1 MDGIARRAAAE
12 AATYRSPYDP
22 EGWLHL
28 ANIYFEFCFNDLQ
41 VASAHKAIYLTN
53 QGLDLKDKHIG
64 QKVREAVGMRLS
76 CPFNIVIVDEL
87 EHALT
92 KGYKALLRGLLE
104 MSAYWDGLKEA
115 KRAFEIFPA
124 NQDILLLQR
133 MMKNEF
139 HMRTTAIQESNQLA
153 EDIKHL
159 SRIGR
164 TFKRKYPWL
173 EERLFIRSPAFLGEI
188 NTSFNSTNCEVRP
201 LFVPQIDPNT
211 SKPRRSYRLVTKTS
225 KQHLAAHP
233 FDTGTNVGPLGVF
246 AKRTIHKDEILLTD
260 HNLTVVPVTPSKKL
274 QHCDAC
280 HALLIPPFL
289 RDGEVRR
296 PPCCHNVAYC
306 SIKCAS
312 AALNGY
318 HKVLCGKDFKWL
330 YKSAAN
336 KELDPS
342 WQPGALLRILAIVV
356 ADLRAT
362 PSAKM
367 HPLQHPLLARL
378 TAGYESDPSQAKEQ
392 VWNYFSH
399 VIAPT
404 RILAQLGVDV
414 FADPLWSA
422 EVIHCIYWRIINNAC
437 RTSSCTVVD
446 GKLEKVTLSGIGP
459 GYIFFNHSCEAS
471 VEWMGAGSCEGAA
484 RIGAAAAAAAGSAT
498 ALGKRRKASEE
509 REVLD
514 GEGER
519 EGVKVGCNA
528 LLCLAT
534 RAIKKGE
541 EVRISY
547 LPPGKRQQ
555 LGRWFEGGKCICGAC
570 DGEGTS

>member
-1 MDGIARRAAAE
+1 
-12 AATYRSPYDP
+12 
-22 EGWLHL
+22 
-28 ANIYFEFCFNDLQ
+28 
-41 VASAHKAIYLTN
+41 
-53 QGLDLKDKHIG
+53 
-64 QKVREAVGMRLS
+64 MRLS

-87 EHALT
+87 EHALIE
-92 KGYKALLRGLLE
+92 GYKALLRGLLE

-115 KRAFEIFPA
+115 KRALEIFPV
-124 NQDILLLQR
+124 NQDVLLLQR
-133 MMKNEF
+133 MMKSEF
-139 HMRTTAIQESNQLA
+139 HMRTTALQESNQPT

-173 EERLFIRSPAFLGEI
+173 EEKLFIRSPAFLGEI

-201 LFVPQIDPNT
+201 IFVPQIDPNT
-211 SKPRRSYRLVTKTS
+211 SKPRRSHRLATKTS

-233 FDTGTNVGPLGVF
+233 SDTVTDVGPLGVF

-260 HNLTVVPVTPSKKL
+260 HNLTVVPVTPSRKP

-296 PPCCHNVAYC
+296 PPCCRDVAYC

-312 AALNGY
+312 TALNGY

-330 YKSAAN
+330 YKSAAS

-356 ADLRAT
+356 SDLKAN
-362 PSAKM
+362 PSTKM
-367 HPLQHPLLARL
+367 HPLQHPLLGRL

-437 RTSSCTVVD
+437 RASSCTVVD

-471 VEWMGAGSCEGAA
+471 VAWTGAGSCEGAA
-484 RIGAAAAAAAGSAT
+484 RIGAAAAVAGSGS
-498 ALGKRRKASEE
+498 ALGKRRRASEE
-509 REVLD
+509 RKVLD
-514 GEGER
+514 GEGEG
-519 EGVKVGCNA
+519 EGVMVGCNA
-528 LLCLAT
+528 LLCVAT
-534 RAIKKGE
+534 RGIKKGE